1 MTLGC
6 LEQLILQMACVL
18 FAHTLI
24 YLDQIQTFWIQNISV
39 WKVSRCIPSAKL
51 FVNLSIWRF
60 KTTFAVQL
68 ALLVCRSKLYQY
80 FKEHEKVSK
89 IIWWMAAIKIKDGAD
104 VICLSGVEL
113 KLIRFL
119 YLLTPFKKNGMEAFW
134 LKNNF

>member
-60 KTTFAVQL
+60 KTTFTIQQ
-68 ALLVCRSKLYQY
+68 ALLVCCRSKLCLY
-80 FKEHEKVSK
+80 FKEHEKASK
-89 IIWWMAAIKIKDGAD
+89 IIWWMAAIKIKDGTD
-104 VICLSGVEL
+104 VICLSRVQL
-113 KLIRFL
+113 KQIRFL
-119 YLLTPFKKNGMEAFW
+119 YMLTPFHQPMKRFL
-134 LKNNF
+134 LKINF